1 MTERDFSWVITE
13 PVKGRVLGD
22 DIWNQSNIRVEGS
35 GDKAVDISY
44 TDDGKMLFD
53 GEYWDCGDD
62 FMIYVATL
70 EQIADY
76 GESEPCE
83 DDF

>member
-13 PVKGRVLGD
+13 PVKGRV
-22 DIWNQSNIRVEGS
+22 QSNIRVEGS